1 MEGLF
6 ALIFWVAVCCAAW
19 QGIKA
24 WLKDKPPAKSPAP
37 VARRKPS
44 SPPAPRPPNTAPKG
58 RRKGKLNENGAT
70 AAGSTGSSAAHQI
83 PGQDIGGA
91 SQPTHHHTHH
101 SGSGSSHSAGHH
113 TVHHDGGGGHDGGH
127 CDGGA
132 F

>member
-1 MEGLF
+1 M
-6 ALIFWVAVCCAAW
+6 
-19 QGIKA
+19 
-24 WLKDKPPAKSPAP
+24 
-37 VARRKPS
+37 
-44 SPPAPRPPNTAPKG
+44 
-58 RRKGKLNENGAT
+58 NENGAT